1 VHSANRVTVVESIR
15 VLTWNLFHCRDGHP
29 GATVG
34 STWRREAVERDG
46 YVHLNRKYCDEMA
59 DVIRATEADLV
70 MLQEVPPRAIERLRR
85 RSGATAVWSVRTSP
99 RLGPPGLRGWL
110 GARNPDL
117 WKTHEGNA
125 NVILT
130 GPRLGAEAGSARGI
144 PLNPRRLIARA
155 ARRYSLPVAEV
166 AHWALE
172 ARMALT
178 VRLVMPGGSTF
189 TAVCVHHHG
198 ATDPR
203 QLDDEM
209 GLLGRA
215 LDDIP
220 GAVILGGDINAG
232 PEHPGFAVWRASG
245 LHDGTTDPGIGID
258 RILVRGLELV
268 GAPRRLETSVRE
280 LPLATADGP
289 RRVLLSDHDPVQA
302 TVMVPG

>member
-1 VHSANRVTVVESIR
+1 MHEANRVTVVESIR
-15 VLTWNLFHCRDGHP
+15 VLTWNLFHCRDGRP
-29 GATVG
+29 AATAG
-34 STWRREAVERDG
+34 STWRRESVERDG

-59 DVIRATEADLV
+59 TVIRAAGADLV
-70 MLQEVPPRAIERLRR
+70 MLQEVPPRAIERLRQ

-110 GARNPDL
+110 GERNPDL

-125 NVILT
+125 NVILA
-130 GPRLGAEAGSARGI
+130 GPRLAAETGSARGI
-144 PLNPRRLIARA
+144 RLNPPGLILRA
-155 ARRYSLPVAEV
+155 ARRYRLPAAEV

-178 VRLVMPGGSTF
+178 VRLAVPGGSPF

-198 ATDPR
+198 ARNPR

-215 LDDIP
+215 LDAIP
-220 GAVILGGDINAG
+220 GALILGGDINAG
-232 PEHPGFAVWRASG
+232 PEHPGFAAWRASG

-268 GAPRRLETSVRE
+268 ESPRRLATSVRE
-280 LPLATADGP
+280 RPLATPAGP

-302 TVMVPG
+302 TVRAPG